1 MDKLNKKD
9 YQNLLRCA
17 STTTYKKANK
27 SIETKI
33 NKEGINFAKQAN
45 ILDKIDINTTGNSFI
60 TLKDHK
66 KNFIGHPTTRLTNS
80 PKNKIEKKSKYILV
94 QINAELV
101 TKLSV
106 NEWKKMISVIKWFKK
121 LITRDCTNFRSLI

>member
-1 MDKLNKKD
+1 MPAQQLIKK
-9 YQNLLRCA
+9 QI
-17 STTTYKKANK
+17 K
-27 SIETKI
+27 TKI

-45 ILDKIDINTTGNSFI
+45 ILDKIEINTTGNSFI

-66 KNFIGHPTTRLTNS
+66 ENFIGHPTTRLTNP
-80 PKNKIEKKSKYILV
+80 PKNKIERKSKYILV